1 MVMLTAE
8 HTWEDPLLSFLKYY
22 KTCWSKNGS
31 SPQSWRLAEAEREDP
46 FSLFNFW
53 VFKKWPATI
62 GGPIITIL
70 SFFEIDVAQS
80 VAWHKQN
87 AENKDFYF

>member
-1 MVMLTAE
+1 
-8 HTWEDPLLSFLKYY
+8 
-22 KTCWSKNGS
+22 
-31 SPQSWRLAEAEREDP
+31 
-46 FSLFNFW
+46 